1 MCHLVFTEVT
11 SGNGTKEL
19 LNERSWVPINANTQG
34 VRAFSEQRFKDL
46 GLNTDNNISMSY

>member
-19 LNERSWVPINANTQG
+19 LNERSWVQINANTQA

>member
-34 VRAFSEQRFKDL
+34 VRAFSEQRYKDL
-46 GLNTDNNISMSY
+46 GLNKANAKAGRI